1 MTFWDIIRW
10 PFAQV
15 LRLCYEWFGSYALA
29 LLLFAIVIKVVLIP
43 FGIKQQ
49 KTQIKTAK
57 LRPKMYAIEKKYA
70 GRTDRKTLEKKQQE
84 LMELQREEGFSPL
97 SGCLPM
103 LIQLPI
109 IIILYNIIQHPLTY
123 ICRFSAETLEAVR
136 HVYDTVFATG
146 AHTVDQ
152 FKILKGAQDLIANGQ
167 GELLPAG
174 TQEAISN
181 LDLHLFG
188 GLDLTATPDLSS
200 LTNISSATWLLIIP
214 ALVFISSLVSM
225 KLSRKFMANPAA
237 MAASEDVRKSNT
249 IMDFVMPAMSL
260 FIAFGVPAAL
270 GVYWIYQSILGV
282 AQQYILAKA
291 MPLPT
296 YSDEELRAMQ
306 KAEKERQAAAMAAAK
321 QRRAQYALD
330 DDDEEDFEIPEV
342 KSRFDNDEDD
352 FVPPVKK
359 KKK

>member
-1 MTFWDIIRW
+1 MNFWDIIRW

-15 LRLCYEWFGSYALA
+15 LRLCYDWFGSYALA

-84 LMELQREEGFSPL
+84 IMELQREEGFSPF
-97 SGCLPM
+97 SGCLPL

-109 IIILYNIIQHPLTY
+109 IIILYNIIQNPLTY
-123 ICRFSAETLEAVR
+123 ICQFTEPQMAEIVGAVR
-136 HVYDTVFATG
+136 AFNPNLPEVINQFDILSNAKALLDTAPDALG
-146 AHTVDQ
+146 ALSGSIND
-152 FKILKGAQDLIANGQ
+152 
-167 GELLPAG
+167 
-174 TQEAISN
+174 
-181 LDLHLFG
+181 LDLSLFG
-188 GLDLTATPDLSS
+188 GLDLMATPNLSS
-200 LTNISSATWLLIIP
+200 LTNFSSATWLL
-214 ALVFISSLVSM
+214 LVPVFVFLSSFFSM

-237 MAASEDVRKSNT
+237 MAVSEDVRKSNT
-249 IMDFVMPAMSL
+249 IMDFVMPAMSI
-260 FIAFGVPAAL
+260 FISFSVPAAL
-270 GVYWIYQSILGV
+270 GLYWIYQSVLGV

-296 YSDEELRAMQ
+296 FSQEELRAMQ